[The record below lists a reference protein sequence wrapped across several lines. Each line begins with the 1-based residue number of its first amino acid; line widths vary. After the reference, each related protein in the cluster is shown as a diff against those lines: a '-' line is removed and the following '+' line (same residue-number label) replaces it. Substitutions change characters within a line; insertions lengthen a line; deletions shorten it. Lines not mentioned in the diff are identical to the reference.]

1 MYSISLFISNNV
13 VLISLILCYWCTVAF
28 IITMDCWAM
37 CYCCLCL
44 CFSHTHIVTVVL
56 FWFYFYWHSRL
67 LALFFISS
75 FCMVPSTFHL
85 LSEWGQYVGANRL
98 AQLNQMDQVQHVW
111 APVQTDSLS
120 LTRWTRS
127 NMSEHRCNQTR
138 QVSEMHLQL
147 RMISETLAVL
157 SLRNLP
163 VI

>member
-111 APVQTDSLS
+111 APVQSDQAGFRNAPTTTHDQRNTSSSQSAQPPCDLV
-120 LTRWTRS
+120 S
-127 NMSEHRCNQTR
+127 NKAIV
-138 QVSEMHLQL
+138 VSMDLL
-147 RMISETLAVL
+147 M
-157 SLRNLP
+157 
-163 VI
+163 